1 MGISYWNGR
10 CLAGFRTLYRQ
21 PHGYDLTK
29 FYHTATPSP
38 RACAASVAGPPP
50 APPRSRRARRNH
62 APPRRPCAAPTP
74 SRAAGPRRQTYV
86 KNKARTHLPIG
97 RGWPRLEACPELDL
111 ALAGC
116 AEGRIGRSLWAAV
129 VHLEA
134 DHICIATRRPCVSGS
149 ISCIFST
156 PDEIDGSKDRR
167 WSIYLHLSI
176 YLSLYLFIYLSI

>member
-1 MGISYWNGR
+1 M
-10 CLAGFRTLYRQ
+10 
-21 PHGYDLTK
+21 
-29 FYHTATPSP
+29 
-38 RACAASVAGPPP
+38 
-50 APPRSRRARRNH
+50 
-62 APPRRPCAAPTP
+62 
-74 SRAAGPRRQTYV
+74 

-167 WSIYLHLSI
+167 WFIYLSI
-176 YLSLYLFIYLSI
+176 YLSIYRIYLSIYLSISLSIYLSIYLT